1 MPDAL
6 LKSRFHTPDMEVFGI
21 SNAWRRSV
29 KRETESHEGPR
40 TRSRRSR
47 LAGESG
53 AAAIEFAIVATIFFM
68 LVFAVIDFGFGFHTW
83 NATSNAAREGAR
95 LAAVDP
101 DPVAITARVKAAASF
116 LDQSRLTV
124 TVTCSKNGGTSF
136 SGCATWDEGDLVRVA
151 VDYRYSFIT
160 PLPSFAGVG
169 DDMQLHSQSESRFE
183 GV

>member
-21 SNAWRRSV
+21 SNARRRSV
-29 KRETESHEGPR
+29 KRETESHEGQG

-47 LAGESG
+47 WAGEGG

-101 DPVAITARVKAAASF
+101 DPGAIRARVERAASF
-116 LDQSRLTV
+116 LDLSRMTV
-124 TVTCSKNGGTSF
+124 TLTCSTDGTNF
-136 SGCATWDEGDLVRVA
+136 SACQTLEEGDLVRVA
-151 VDYRYSFIT
+151 VDYRYSYIT

-169 DDMQLHSQSESRFE
+169 DDMTLHSESESRFE